1 MALPRSLQVALKEWA
16 TVCRALETG
25 RQIVL
30 LRKGGILEAIGGFE
44 LEHPQFLLF
53 PTYLHQNLS
62 MLKPDAHAG
71 FEPHT
76 AEPDRITLSA
86 AGVVTDIVRLSSRAQ
101 MDVLDDEHVWTPP
114 LIDMR
119 FNYRPANPLYLLL
132 VRAYRL
138 PQPVTVENTPE
149 YAGCKSW
156 VPLDRAIDTAGATPV
171 LDEAGYGSRRRRIL
185 ETLGNDSAAGKPAR

>member
-1 MALPRSLQVALKEWA
+1 MALPGALSVALKEWA
-16 TVCRALETG
+16 TVCHALEKG
-25 RQIVL
+25 RQTIL

-53 PTYLHQNLS
+53 PTFLHQNLN
-62 MLKPDAHAG
+62 MLKPEAHGG
-71 FEPHT
+71 FEPRT
-76 AEPDRITLSA
+76 EEPRHVTLSA
-86 AGVVTDIVRLSSRAQ
+86 AAEVTDIVRLRSRAQ
-101 MDVLDDEHVWTPP
+101 MDALDAEHVWTAP

-138 PQPVTVENTPE
+138 AEPVTIENTPA

-156 VPLDRAIDTAGATPV
+156 VPLERPVETAAATEV
-171 LDEAGYGSRRRRIL
+171 VEDGDYASVRGRIL
-185 ETLGNDSAAGKPAR
+185 DRLKTA

>member
-1 MALPRSLQVALKEWA
+1 MSLPSSLQVALKEWA

-53 PTYLHQNLS
+53 PTYLHQNLA

-156 VPLDRAIDTAGATPV
+156 VPLERAMETAGATPV
-171 LDEAGYGSRRRRIL
+171 LDDAGYESRRRRIL
-185 ETLGNDSAAGKPAR
+185 ETLAAAAKAAR

>member
-1 MALPRSLQVALKEWA
+1 MTLPSSLQVALKEWA

-25 RQIVL
+25 RQVVL

-44 LEHPQFLLF
+44 LEHPRFLLF
-53 PTYLHQNLS
+53 PTYLHQNLA

-101 MDVLDDEHVWTPP
+101 MDALDDEHVWTPP

-156 VPLDRAIDTAGATPV
+156 VPLDEPIDTSGALPVIEDSQFEARQRKIVNAIAG
-171 LDEAGYGSRRRRIL
+171 
-185 ETLGNDSAAGKPAR
+185 N